1 MLRYGVLV
9 GCVCLLA
16 GCSPSAAPDTHDAD
30 VKAIKDTEAAWVKD
44 AASKDVEKWLSSY
57 SDEGGVLRPTAP
69 AIAGKADIRAA
80 LKPMLSDPNFALQF
94 GSTKVDVS
102 KSGDLAYAQGTYSMT
117 TTDPA
122 TKAPAVD
129 RGKYLTIFKKQADG
143 SWKAVE
149 DMLSSDMPA
158 PGTSQVK

>member
-16 GCSPSAAPDTHDAD
+16 GCAQHPDTHDAD
-30 VKAIKDTEAAWVKD
+30 VTAIKNTEAAWMKD
-44 AASKDVEKWLSSY
+44 AATKDVEKWVGY
-57 SDEGGVLRPTAP
+57 YTDDGAVLLPNAP
-69 AIAGKADIRAA
+69 VITGKDNIRAA
-80 LKPMLSDPNFALQF
+80 LKPMLSDPNFAITF
-94 GSTKVDVS
+94 SSTKVDVA

-117 TTDPA
+117 MTDP
-122 TKAPAVD
+122 KSHAPATD
-129 RGKYLTIFKKQADG
+129 RGKYITVFKKQGD

-158 PGTSQVK
+158 M